1 MLKNVKIRR
10 KLTLSF
16 LAVAIAASL
25 SGVVSLF
32 AMKNID
38 SKYSS
43 ALQQYGFVQGDIGK
57 AMLMLSQNRALARTI
72 VGLDDAGEIATERQT
87 LQNNSTKY
95 DNYAAAMN
103 QNLITAQEQQTYA
116 EIQKNIQTF
125 RSLQDQYVEKGVN
138 ASRDEKTQLL
148 KEMQTQIDPI
158 YNQIYND
165 YVSLMDMK
173 VTNGQTLSRTLTNG
187 SNVAFGAVL
196 FILVVILAG
205 AAVFGVALS
214 KSIAAPMEECAR
226 RLKLLAKG
234 DLESPVAE
242 IDAKD
247 ETGMLGKATAEIVDT
262 IRGIITDVTE
272 GLGNIGNGN
281 LTADTKHPQLYIGD
295 YKALADGM
303 YLIMERLSETM
314 TQISQASEQVNAGAS
329 QVSDGAQALSQG
341 ATEQASTV
349 EKLSGTLTETSKKI
363 EQNAVYASD
372 ARGEVEKVGKEIA
385 MSNDD
390 MKEMIGAMGQISEK
404 SNEISKIIKTI
415 DDIAFQT
422 NILALNAA
430 VEAARAGAAGK
441 GFAVVADEVRNLASK
456 SAEAAKTTENLIE
469 ETVTA
474 VEKGSQIVQETAKSM
489 ETVVGGAKSITSVI
503 DQIAVESRTQAD
515 AIKQVQVEVE
525 QISDV
530 IQTNAATS
538 EQSAAASEELNAQ
551 AQNMKQLVSKFQL
564 RQS

>member
-372 ARGEVEKVGKEIA
+372 ARGEVEKVGREIA